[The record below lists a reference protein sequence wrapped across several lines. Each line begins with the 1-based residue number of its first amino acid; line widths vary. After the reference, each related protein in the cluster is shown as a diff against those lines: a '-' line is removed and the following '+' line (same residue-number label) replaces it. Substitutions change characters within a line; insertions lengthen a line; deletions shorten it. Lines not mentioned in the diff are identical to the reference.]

1 MSVHLQVRP
10 RMYKLVMPPLFDD
23 LATYIWKG
31 RPQRIKL
38 HLASGGNPDLM
49 NQHGWTLLM
58 VAAASGRIPIV
69 KALLDAGADVNHQSP
84 YGHTPLIA
92 ATFMGRGKVM
102 DLLMA
107 QGAQWEKSSAVLQLA
122 EWLLDGKQR
131 HRIEELMRTAG
142 ASTAR
147 FEV

>member
-1 MSVHLQVRP
+1 MCE
-10 RMYKLVMPPLFDD
+10 LVMASLFAD
-23 LATYIWKG
+23 LTIYIWKG
-31 RPQRIKL
+31 RPHRIKL

-49 NQHGWTLLM
+49 NEHGWTLLM

-69 KALLDAGADVNHQSP
+69 NALLDAGADVHHQSP

-92 ATFMGRGKVM
+92 ATFMGRGQVM

-107 QGAQWEKSSAVLQLA
+107 RGAQWEESSAVLQLT

-131 HRIEELMRTAG
+131 HKVEELMRSAG
-142 ASTAR
+142 ASIAQ

>member
-1 MSVHLQVRP
+1 
-10 RMYKLVMPPLFDD
+10 MYKLVMASLFDD
-23 LATYIWKG
+23 LAAYIWKG
-31 RPQRIKL
+31 RPHRIRL

-49 NQHGWTLLM
+49 NEHGWTLLM

-69 KALLDAGADVNHQSP
+69 KALLDAGADVHHQSP

-92 ATFMGRGKVM
+92 ATFMGREKIM
-102 DLLMA
+102 NLLMA
-107 QGAQWEKSSAVLQLA
+107 EGAEWEESSAVLQLT

-131 HRIEELMRTAG
+131 YRIEELMRSAG
-142 ASTAR
+142 ASIAQ